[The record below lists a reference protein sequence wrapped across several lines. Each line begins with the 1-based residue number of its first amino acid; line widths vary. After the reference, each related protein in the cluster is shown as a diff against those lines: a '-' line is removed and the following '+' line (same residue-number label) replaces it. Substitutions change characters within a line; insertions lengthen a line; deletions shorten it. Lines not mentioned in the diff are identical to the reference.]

1 MCKFEH
7 WNKRMS
13 EQLNIEGRI
22 CRLFGSDRPGC
33 ILIQPSARHENATL
47 EAEAQKIAELSPA
60 PFVLATIE
68 LEDWMLDLMPWPD
81 ANISREPEAGKHGQ
95 DTLQYVLLSL
105 IPELQGRF
113 GPLPI
118 IFGGYSLGGLFAL
131 WASAQTDIFKAVAAA
146 SPSVWI
152 KDWIPFARKH
162 VPMADAVYLSLGDQ
176 EEHMKNQAI
185 ARVGD
190 NLRTQYS
197 LLQEQLGPN
206 QCTLVWEQGGHF
218 NDNEGRLARAF
229 TWCIEKFI
237 I

>member
-1 MCKFEH
+1 ML
-7 WNKRMS
+7 
-13 EQLNIEGRI
+13 EQLLIEGRL
-22 CRLFGSDRPGC
+22 CRLFGSDRPGY

-105 IPELQGRF
+105 IPELQTRF

-131 WASAQTDIFKAVAAA
+131 WASAQTDSFKAVAAA

-152 KDWIPFARKH
+152 KDWIPFAKKQT
-162 VPMADAVYLSLGDQ
+162 PMADAVYLSLGDR
-176 EEHMKNQAI
+176 EEHVKNQAI

-190 NLRTQYS
+190 NLRTQYT

-206 QCTLVWEQGGHF
+206 HCTLVWEDGGHF

-229 TWCIEKFI
+229 AWCLNQL
-237 I
+237 

>member
-1 MCKFEH
+1 
-7 WNKRMS
+7 MS

-47 EAEAQKIAELSPA
+47 EAEVQKIAELSPA

-176 EEHMKNQAI
+176 EEHVKNQAI

>member
-1 MCKFEH
+1 MI
-7 WNKRMS
+7 
-13 EQLNIEGRI
+13 EQLLIEGRI
-22 CRLFGSDRPGC
+22 CRLFGSERPEC

-47 EAEAQKIAELSPA
+47 EAEAQKIAELSQV

-81 ANISREPEAGKHGQ
+81 GNISRDPEAGKHGQ

-105 IPELQGRF
+105 IPELQSRF

-118 IFGGYSLGGLFAL
+118 ILGGYSLGGLFAL
-131 WASAQTDIFKAVAAA
+131 WASTQTDSFKAIAAA

-162 VPMADAVYLSLGDQ
+162 VPMAEAVYLSLGDK
-176 EEHMKNQAI
+176 EEHVKNQAI

-190 NLRTQYS
+190 NLRTQYT

-218 NDNEGRLARAF
+218 NDNEGRLGRAYA
-229 TWCIEKFI
+229 WLMSE
-237 I
+237 